1 MSVYNELNS
10 IGRTYDDVLAD
21 ETYNVWNQAKHDE
34 ESGYY
39 YDWKGTPIEEDE
51 WLMVVWFKKS
61 ENYVIPHEQTFRQF
75 LETFV
80 TKEENF
86 FDLIDEVDPNRE
98 KYWNMNFIKGDE
110 VSGYII

>member
-21 ETYNVWNQAKHDE
+21 ETYGVQNQEKHDE

-39 YDWKGTPIEEDE
+39 HDWKGSAITEDE

-61 ENYVIPHEQTFRQF
+61 ENYVIPHEQNFRQF

-86 FDLIDEVDPNRE
+86 FDLIDEVDPYRE
-98 KYWNMNFIKGDE
+98 KYWSMDFIKGDE